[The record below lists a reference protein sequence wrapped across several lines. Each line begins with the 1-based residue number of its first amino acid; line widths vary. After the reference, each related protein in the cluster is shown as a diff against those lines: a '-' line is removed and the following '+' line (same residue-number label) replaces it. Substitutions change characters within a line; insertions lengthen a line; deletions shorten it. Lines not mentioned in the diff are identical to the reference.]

1 MRAMRCRLIAIA
13 LLAGAF
19 TRASAQVQVPVS
31 APAAT
36 VIRAGVL
43 VDPESGN
50 ASTNQTI
57 VVVNGIITAVG
68 PNATAP
74 PGASMIDLSRS
85 VVLPGLFDAHTH
97 LCMDVN
103 LERDAANYFYT
114 TLRDSDSYRAVEGV
128 VNARAMLDAGF
139 TTVRDVGNEGNFACV
154 SVRMAIQ
161 QGKFAGPTMITAGR
175 ILAPYGGQ
183 FHLQPDRPELAEPEY
198 AVADTRDEMLKAVR
212 ENIHF
217 GAGVIK
223 IVVDDQPY
231 IYSTDDIRF
240 IVEEAAKAGLK
251 VAAHVW
257 TRQGAHNAAAAG
269 VASLEHLEAIADEDL
284 EVAKR
289 SGVTAVFTPFP
300 MASLQQFSTP
310 ERAKMDYDQQMDRLR
325 AARRIGV
332 PIAFGTDVIAELPG
346 MNRGT
351 TAIQWI
357 DSYTT
362 AGFSPRDI
370 LRVMTT
376 NAAKLLGV
384 DKERGAIRPQ
394 MAADIIA
401 TDGNP
406 LQDIDALKRITFVM
420 KNGRVVKERAN

>member
-1 MRAMRCRLIAIA
+1 MLI
-13 LLAGAF
+13 
-19 TRASAQVQVPVS
+19 
-31 APAAT
+31 
-36 VIRAGVL
+36 
-43 VDPESGN
+43 DPEGDN

-57 VVVNGIITAVG
+57 VVENGIITAVG
-68 PNATAP
+68 PNAPAP

-103 LERDAANYFYT
+103 LDRDAGSYFYT
-114 TLRDSDSYRAVEGV
+114 TLRDPDSYRAIEGV

-154 SVRMAIQ
+154 SVRMAIE
-161 QGKFAGPTMITAGR
+161 QGKVAGPTMVTAGR

-183 FHLQPDRPELAEPEY
+183 FHLQPDKPELAEPEY
-198 AVADTRDEMLKAVR
+198 FFADTRDEMLKGVR
-212 ENIHF
+212 ENVHF
-217 GAGVIK
+217 GARVIK

-240 IVEEAAKAGLK
+240 IVEEAARAGLK

-269 VASLEHLEAIADEDL
+269 VASLEHLQAIADDDL
-284 EVAKR
+284 EVVKR
-289 SGVTAVFTPFP
+289 NGMTAVFTPFP
-300 MASLQQFSTP
+300 MASLRQFRTP
-310 ERAKMDYDQQMDRLR
+310 ERAKADYDQQMDRLR

-332 PIAFGTDVIAELPG
+332 SIAFGTDAIVELPG

-384 DKERGAIRPQ
+384 DKERGTIRPR
-394 MAADIIA
+394 MAADIVA

-406 LQDIDALKRITFVM
+406 LQDINALKRITFVM
-420 KNGRVVKERAN
+420 KDGRVVKERAN